1 MKLITA
7 IVQQAALENVQVALA
22 QVGIAGMTISEASGY
37 ARQRGHVEVYRGAEF
52 TIDFVEKVR
61 IEILSSDTAWE
72 EITKTICDAA
82 RTGEIG
88 DGKVWVTP
96 IEAVIGTRRGG
107 GGYAALFPAR
117 RGGLARHDRLGVS
130 APVRRTT
137 IPPSRHR
144 VCVVSGSSDSR
155 VVSDLRVG
163 AGPRRP
169 PPAPARRDAGR

>member
-1 MKLITA
+1 MRLITA

-96 IEAVIGTRRGG
+96 IEEVIRIRTGERGD
-107 GGYAALFPAR
+107 AA
-117 RGGLARHDRLGVS
+117 
-130 APVRRTT
+130 
-137 IPPSRHR
+137 I
-144 VCVVSGSSDSR
+144 
-155 VVSDLRVG
+155 
-163 AGPRRP
+163 
-169 PPAPARRDAGR
+169 